1 MYKQLSKLR
10 IEKKSP
16 FFVRKSK
23 LFAWLLTIISIS
35 VFIASIAFL
44 VIGAMNLINN
54 LNSLYSNDSPTN
66 PQEIKDQ
73 SLFIIDC
80 ARKALKDF
88 DTAIVLLF
96 SGFIVFFVVKLLATI
111 LNIVRYN
118 YDYKLNVVPVKKILI
133 TRLIFQILIIVLLI
147 GIIIVLSSIVKYTFA
162 NNPITP
168 VSNIFNNA
176 YDAINKITDQTN
188 NIEQEIQ
195 SILDNMQQDLNKF
208 FESLTLSNSL
218 AFNYIAWFI
227 LLGGW
232 IFSLIIY
239 GITIKVML
247 LNSKK
252 YFGDKNLKN
261 NKNNKKGNKEKN
273 KEKDETQNNEQEN
286 SESINV

>member
-1 MYKQLSKLR
+1 
-10 IEKKSP
+10 
-16 FFVRKSK
+16 
-23 LFAWLLTIISIS
+23 
-35 VFIASIAFL
+35 
-44 VIGAMNLINN
+44 
-54 LNSLYSNDSPTN
+54 
-66 PQEIKDQ
+66 
-73 SLFIIDC
+73 
-80 ARKALKDF
+80 
-88 DTAIVLLF
+88 
-96 SGFIVFFVVKLLATI
+96 
-111 LNIVRYN
+111 
-118 YDYKLNVVPVKKILI
+118 
-133 TRLIFQILIIVLLI
+133 
-147 GIIIVLSSIVKYTFA
+147 
-162 NNPITP
+162 
-168 VSNIFNNA
+168 
-176 YDAINKITDQTN
+176 
-188 NIEQEIQ
+188 
-195 SILDNMQQDLNKF
+195 MQQDLNKF